1 MGDKDLNK
9 KKAVHQLGVFGFFA
23 MTASMVMT
31 VYEYPSFASS
41 GFKLVFFLVVGGL
54 LWFLPVSLCAAE
66 MATVEGW
73 EKGGIYSWVGN
84 TLGQRWG
91 FSALFFQWFQ
101 ITVGFVTMCFFILAA
116 LAYVFKVDAL
126 YKNPLAMFIGVAVI
140 VWVLTFAQLGG
151 TKYTEKISK
160 IGLIGGIAVPIL
172 ILNIGLVA
180 YFMTGGKSQI
190 DLSVKSLVPDFSD
203 V

>member
-1 MGDKDLNK
+1 MSNKDLNK

-116 LAYVFKVDAL
+116 LAYVT
-126 YKNPLAMFIGVAVI
+126 I
-140 VWVLTFAQLGG
+140 
-151 TKYTEKISK
+151 
-160 IGLIGGIAVPIL
+160 
-172 ILNIGLVA
+172 
-180 YFMTGGKSQI
+180 
-190 DLSVKSLVPDFSD
+190 
-203 V
+203 